1 MENFYNI
8 FMPINIYITCQL
20 VIIYTIHKGVINMK
34 KNNLIVKGLTI
45 AILIL
50 FFEAS
55 VVTGFNKVTD
65 NEVSIP
71 KFNQGYDRGDDFDWE
86 VSGDDIFTVH
96 GGSYPSGKVGIGT
109 SSPSYK
115 LDIRGSDSSP
125 LLNIQKSG
133 SGRGVR
139 VYTSSACAFWVA
151 NSGNHGLRVTHA
163 DGDGIH
169 VEEADGW
176 AGYFNG
182 KGYFADNVGI
192 GTQSPDSP
200 LEVRGIIESS
210 SGGFKFPDGSI
221 QITTINSSD
230 YGNTLDQAYDQGGAG
245 TGKTII
251 ADSGAVNID
260 GPDGLI
266 INGSV
271 GINTKNPDY
280 LLDVFGAM
288 DIVARFSGRV
298 KDVDAVE
305 DDEYVTKKQVESI
318 SNFYYSPSY
327 YTPTSTDDPNGNEGD
342 TSWDSNY
349 FYIKTSDGWKRAKL
363 ETWSSTSSLVR

>member
-1 MENFYNI
+1 
-8 FMPINIYITCQL
+8 
-20 VIIYTIHKGVINMK
+20 MK
-34 KNNLIVKGLTI
+34 KNNLFVKGLTI
-45 AILIL
+45 AVLIL

-55 VVTGFNKVTD
+55 VVTGFNGVTD
-65 NEVSIP
+65 NESSTP
-71 KFNQGYDRGDDFDWE
+71 RFNQGYDQGDDFDWE
-86 VSGDDIFTVH
+86 VSGNNTFTGH

-109 SSPSYK
+109 SSPAYK

-125 LLNIQKSG
+125 LLNVQKSG

-139 VYTSSACAFWVA
+139 VYTSSACALWVA

-192 GTQSPDSP
+192 GTQSPGSP
-200 LEVRGIIESS
+200 LEVYGIIESS
-210 SGGFKFPDGSI
+210 SGGFKFPDGTI
-221 QITTINSSD
+221 QVTAVNSSG
-230 YGNTLDQAYDQGGAG
+230 YGNTLDQAYDQGGVG
-245 TGKTII
+245 IGRTII

-260 GPDGLI
+260 GPDGLT
-266 INGSV
+266 INGKV
-271 GINTKNPDY
+271 GINTTNPNY
-280 LLDVFGAM
+280 LLDVFGTM
-288 DIVARFSGRV
+288 EVVARFSGRV
-298 KDVDAVE
+298 KGVDAVE

-318 SNFYYSPSY
+318 SSIHYSSTY

-349 FYIKTSDGWKRAKL
+349 FYVKTSDGWKRAEL
-363 ETWSSTSSLVR
+363 ETWTSASPLIK

>member
-1 MENFYNI
+1 MMNNNVI
-8 FMPINIYITCQL
+8 MKGMTAT
-20 VIIYTIHKGVINMK
+20 VIIFFFGASAVAGIN
-34 KNNLIVKGLTI
+34 GTT
-45 AILIL
+45 
-50 FFEAS
+50 E
-55 VVTGFNKVTD
+55 
-65 NEVSIP
+65 NESPVS
-71 KFNQGYDRGDDFDWE
+71 KLNQGYGRGDDFDWE
-86 VSGDDIFTVH
+86 VSGNDVFTGH
-96 GGSYPSGKVGIGT
+96 GGNYPSGKVGIGT
-109 SSPSYK
+109 SSPAYK

-125 LLNIQKSG
+125 LLNVQKSG

-139 VYTSSACAFWVA
+139 VYTSSACALWVE

-182 KGYFADNVGI
+182 KGYFADDVGI

-210 SGGFKFPDGSI
+210 SGGFKFPDGTI
-221 QITTINSSD
+221 QITAVNGSVD
-230 YGNTLDQAYDQGGAG
+230 GNTLDQAYDQGG
-245 TGKTII
+245 TGVGRTII

-260 GPDGLI
+260 GHDGLT

-271 GINTKNPDY
+271 GINTTNPGY

-288 DIVARFSGRV
+288 DVVARFSGRV
-298 KDVDAVE
+298 KGADAVD
-305 DDEYVTKKQVESI
+305 DDEYVTKKQVEIISSI
-318 SNFYYSPSY
+318 HYSTTYYA
-327 YTPTSTDDPNGNEGD
+327 PTGTDDPNGNEGD

-349 FYIKTSDGWKRAKL
+349 FYVKTSDGWKRAKL
-363 ETWSSTSSLVR
+363 ETWTSTSLLTK